1 MLSGKWRP
9 SCVCINVLG
18 ADPGLIYK
26 DMRPWIS
33 NYIHIKGYG
42 VITHPFPDFNDF
54 TGFILYMGPANERGS
69 YIVRVSL
76 IGWVHT
82 QNDPCSSC
90 LLCFFNNTRWIHF
103 IFISS
108 SNFQMCVECKAFC
121 RIRKFEFL
129 ANFLNLW
136 LWLCLVFTSDPIGI
150 NNMGNRARHL
160 FFPQLGS
167 RTTIK

>member
-1 MLSGKWRP
+1 MWGKIIIPMYRLWLNGLYGLYGPRCPLFSKRPINLISLSL
-9 SCVCINVLG
+9 S
-18 ADPGLIYK
+18 
-26 DMRPWIS
+26 
-33 NYIHIKGYG
+33 
-42 VITHPFPDFNDF
+42 FPDFNDF
-54 TGFILYMGPANERGS
+54 TGFILYMGPANERDS
-69 YIVRVSL
+69 YIVMVSL

-136 LWLCLVFTSDPIGI
+136 LWVCLVFTSDPIGV